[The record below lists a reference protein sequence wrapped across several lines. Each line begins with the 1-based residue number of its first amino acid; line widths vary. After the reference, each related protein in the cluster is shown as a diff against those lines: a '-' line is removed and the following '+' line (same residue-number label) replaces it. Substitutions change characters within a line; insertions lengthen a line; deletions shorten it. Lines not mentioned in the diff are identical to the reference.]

1 MKKLFNSHLPNGK
14 LNEVVLF
21 DHMTKLFTN
30 KKTTAIFIKRAHQTY
45 VRFSLN
51 GTLKKIKREIG
62 DLIFLVFD
70 KTTKT
75 FKICI
80 LQAKYRK
87 QRPSYDFHFNAEYN
101 QWKLLKDRPDII
113 SCKLNEYPK
122 HILNFRKDYKS
133 ITAYGIFY
141 HDMID
146 HDIDFLYII
155 PDNIESVN
163 LTTKSINRSFK
174 LKSGSTR
181 YYSSNPDEEIL
192 AYNMDE
198 FEKYMKAFKIGAP
211 VCCPTLINWI
221 KSVVVTCYKN
231 RNKIIGDY
239 AKDNTTLFD
248 IMRINQWNEND
259 TLEYNFNFDIN
270 VIFLCTDS
278 EYYRNLEN
286 ESNNDF

>member
-45 VRFSLN
+45 VKFSLN
-51 GTLKKIKREIG
+51 GSLKKIKREIG

-87 QRPSYDFHFNAEYN
+87 QRSSYDFHFNAEYN

-133 ITAYGIFY
+133 ITAYGIF
-141 HDMID
+141 
-146 HDIDFLYII
+146 
-155 PDNIESVN
+155 
-163 LTTKSINRSFK
+163 
-174 LKSGSTR
+174 
-181 YYSSNPDEEIL
+181 
-192 AYNMDE
+192 
-198 FEKYMKAFKIGAP
+198 
-211 VCCPTLINWI
+211 
-221 KSVVVTCYKN
+221 
-231 RNKIIGDY
+231 
-239 AKDNTTLFD
+239 
-248 IMRINQWNEND
+248 IM
-259 TLEYNFNFDIN
+259 T
-270 VIFLCTDS
+270 
-278 EYYRNLEN
+278 
-286 ESNNDF
+286 